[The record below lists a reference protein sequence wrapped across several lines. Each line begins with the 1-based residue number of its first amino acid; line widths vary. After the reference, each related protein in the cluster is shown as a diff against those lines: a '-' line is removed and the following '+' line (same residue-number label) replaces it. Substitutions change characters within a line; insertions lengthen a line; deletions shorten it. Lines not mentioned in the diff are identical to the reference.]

1 MNEKL
6 SALMD
11 GELDRGE
18 AIAAIKT
25 LGQDAQQRGDW
36 DCYHLIGDAL
46 RGDSPSVTARRKACA
61 ESIFAKLAAEPTI
74 LAPAAMSAPAKLS
87 VVVKPAAI
95 EKKTRM
101 VLAMAASVVTVT
113 AIGVIALRQQ
123 NGNVVPLQVAEQT
136 RQALIPAIS
145 ASSLAACRKPNEKR
159 IPPNVRNTAPNFTTP
174 LWATNS
180 NFSNGNSTSSKES
193 CRRCGSAPSARP
205 TRL

>member
-11 GELDRGE
+11 GELDRSD

-25 LGQDAQQRGDW
+25 LGQDVQQRGDW

-46 RGDSPSVTARRKACA
+46 RGDSPAVTARRKACA

-74 LAPAAMSAPAKLS
+74 LAPTAMPVSAKLS
-87 VVVKPAAI
+87 VVARPMAV

-113 AIGVIALRQQ
+113 AIGVIAMRQQ
-123 NGNVVPLQVAEQT
+123 TGVVVPLQVAEQT
-136 RQALIPAIS
+136 RL
-145 ASSLAACRKPNEKR
+145 
-159 IPPNVRNTAPNFTTP
+159 VP
-174 LWATNS
+174 L
-180 NFSNGNSTSSKES
+180 
-193 CRRCGSAPSARP
+193 SAPSAAAVTAGELEANKRVNDYLVIHRQFANASAFQP
-205 TRL
+205 ASLKQPELRQAAAQ

>member
-11 GELDRGE
+11 GELDRRE

-25 LGQDAQQRGDW
+25 LGQDVQQRGDW

-74 LAPAAMSAPAKLS
+74 LAPAATSASAKLNA
-87 VVVKPAAI
+87 VTKPAVI

-145 ASSLAACRKPNEKR
+145 ASCRVPGR
-159 IPPNVRNTAPNFTTP
+159 T
-174 LWATNS
+174 L
-180 NFSNGNSTSSKES
+180 
-193 CRRCGSAPSARP
+193 CRRSCTFSP
-205 TRL
+205 TNIPRQQEQHDEGHYFGGRFRHQASSRNSGRQQAVVANL

>member
-18 AIAAIKT
+18 AMAAIKT
-25 LGQDAQQRGDW
+25 LGQDVQQRGDW

-46 RGDSPSVTARRKACA
+46 RGDSSAVTARRKSCA
-61 ESIFAKLAAEPTI
+61 ESIFARLASEPTI
-74 LAPAAMSAPAKLS
+74 LAPAAISVSAKLS
-87 VVVKPAAI
+87 AVAKPAAV

-123 NGNVVPLQVAEQT
+123 NGIVVPLQVAEQT

-145 ASSLAACRKPNEKR
+145 ASSLAAGEIEANKR
-159 IPPNVRNTAPNFTTP
+159 VNDYLAIHRQFANA
-174 LWATNS
+174 
-180 NFSNGNSTSSKES
+180 
-193 CRRCGSAPSARP
+193 SAFQPASLRHLEPRQAAAQ
-205 TRL
+205 

>member
-11 GELDRGE
+11 GELDRGD

-25 LGQDAQQRGDW
+25 LGQDVHQRGDW

-46 RGDSPSVTARRKACA
+46 RGDSSAVTARRKACA

-74 LAPAAMSAPAKLS
+74 LAPAAISASAKLS
-87 VVVKPAAI
+87 VVAKSAAV

-123 NGNVVPLQVAEQT
+123 NGIVVPIQIAEQARQVSMPAPSVLSAT
-136 RQALIPAIS
+136 AGDIEANKRVNDYLVIHRQFANASAFQPASLKQPEPRQA
-145 ASSLAACRKPNEKR
+145 AAQ
-159 IPPNVRNTAPNFTTP
+159 
-174 LWATNS
+174 
-180 NFSNGNSTSSKES
+180 
-193 CRRCGSAPSARP
+193 
-205 TRL
+205 

>member
-46 RGDSPSVTARRKACA
+46 RGDSPSVTARRKGCA

-74 LAPAAMSAPAKLS
+74 LAPAATSASAKLNA
-87 VVVKPAAI
+87 VTKPAVI

-123 NGNVVPLQVAEQT
+123 NGNVVSLQVAEQT

-145 ASSLAACRKPNEKR
+145 ASSLAAGEIEANKR
-159 IPPNVRNTAPNFTTP
+159 VNDYLVIHRQFANA
-174 LWATNS
+174 
-180 NFSNGNSTSSKES
+180 
-193 CRRCGSAPSARP
+193 SAFQSASLKHPEPRQAAAQ
-205 TRL
+205 